1 MAMDFLGNIGMGYT
15 SFSQTAYIQSNYT
28 GRYAS
33 DDLGVM
39 SIEEQAISTSNSH
52 NQYSR
57 YADYSH
63 LTVDP
68 SDDKTFWFNTEI
80 FKLNYRRD
88 VVGAFKIASDF
99 NYDIGVVSIDSP
111 MVGIIYL
118 TPKPSS
124 PPFAKK
130 GQKIKKGDTICLI
143 EAMKTF
149 NEIKSDRD
157 CTIKTVMV
165 KNGEAVEFGQPLFE
179 IS

>member
-1 MAMDFLGNIGMGYT
+1 MIDKKINETIDALIKKIKDN
-15 SFSQTAYIQSNYT
+15 
-28 GRYAS
+28 
-33 DDLGVM
+33 DLG
-39 SIEEQAISTSNSH
+39 SIKLSNKIYNIEISNSSVNYNANLN
-52 NQYSR
+52 NQ
-57 YADYSH
+57 
-63 LTVDP
+63 
-68 SDDKTFWFNTEI
+68 NI
-80 FKLNYRRD
+80 LNEKNQNINNNEND
-88 VVGAFKIASDF
+88 NFI
-99 NYDIGVVSIDSP
+99 SIDSP

-118 TPKPSS
+118 TPKPST

-157 CTIKTVMV
+157 CTIKTVLV

>member
-1 MAMDFLGNIGMGYT
+1 MLDKKINDTIDKLIKKIKENNLT
-15 SFSQTAYIQSNYT
+15 SIKLSNKVNT
-28 GRYAS
+28 
-33 DDLGVM
+33 
-39 SIEEQAISTSNSH
+39 IEISNNSTSHISSLNTQNISASN
-52 NQYSR
+52 NQS
-57 YADYSH
+57 
-63 LTVDP
+63 TN
-68 SDDKTFWFNTEI
+68 DKVSKSF
-80 FKLNYRRD
+80 L
-88 VVGAFKIASDF
+88 
-99 NYDIGVVSIDSP
+99 SIDSP

-124 PPFAKK
+124 PPFAKR

-157 CTIKTVMV
+157 CIIESILV

>member
-1 MAMDFLGNIGMGYT
+1 MMLDKKINNTIDILIKKLKDNKLGSIKLSNKINTIEISNISLNPSSFNNSQNNLPSVNQNAMN
-15 SFSQTAYIQSNYT
+15 
-28 GRYAS
+28 
-33 DDLGVM
+33 
-39 SIEEQAISTSNSH
+39 
-52 NQYSR
+52 
-57 YADYSH
+57 
-63 LTVDP
+63 
-68 SDDKTFWFNTEI
+68 DKKNEI
-80 FKLNYRRD
+80 
-88 VVGAFKIASDF
+88 IT
-99 NYDIGVVSIDSP
+99 IDSP

-157 CTIKTVMV
+157 CTIKSVMI

-179 IS
+179 IL

>member
-1 MAMDFLGNIGMGYT
+1 MIDKKINETIDALIKKIKDNNLGSIKL
-15 SFSQTAYIQSNYT
+15 SNKVNT
-28 GRYAS
+28 
-33 DDLGVM
+33 
-39 SIEEQAISTSNSH
+39 IEVTNNAINNST
-52 NQYSR
+52 QQ
-57 YADYSH
+57 
-63 LTVDP
+63 
-68 SDDKTFWFNTEI
+68 NTI
-80 FKLNYRRD
+80 PINNVIND
-88 VVGAFKIASDF
+88 VPDENLI
-99 NYDIGVVSIDSP
+99 SIDSP
-111 MVGIIYL
+111 MVGIVYL

-165 KNGEAVEFGQPLFE
+165 ENGEAVEFGQPLFE

>member
-1 MAMDFLGNIGMGYT
+1 MLDKKINETIDLLIKKIKDNNLGSIKFSNKSNTIEISNNVITDSSNQNFQNNLPVNNQNPQNNI
-15 SFSQTAYIQSNYT
+15 SERLI
-28 GRYAS
+28 
-33 DDLGVM
+33 
-39 SIEEQAISTSNSH
+39 
-52 NQYSR
+52 
-57 YADYSH
+57 
-63 LTVDP
+63 
-68 SDDKTFWFNTEI
+68 
-80 FKLNYRRD
+80 
-88 VVGAFKIASDF
+88 
-99 NYDIGVVSIDSP
+99 SIDSP
-111 MVGIIYL
+111 MVGIVYL

-157 CTIKTVMV
+157 CTIKTVMI

>member
-1 MAMDFLGNIGMGYT
+1 MLDKKINETIDRLIKKIKDNNLTSIKLSNKTNTIEIINKSISENSSQNLQDNLVVSNQSTNDKINKNFL
-15 SFSQTAYIQSNYT
+15 
-28 GRYAS
+28 
-33 DDLGVM
+33 
-39 SIEEQAISTSNSH
+39 
-52 NQYSR
+52 
-57 YADYSH
+57 
-63 LTVDP
+63 
-68 SDDKTFWFNTEI
+68 
-80 FKLNYRRD
+80 
-88 VVGAFKIASDF
+88 
-99 NYDIGVVSIDSP
+99 SIDSP

-149 NEIKSDRD
+149 NEIKSYRD
-157 CTIKTVMV
+157 CTIKSVIV

>member
-1 MAMDFLGNIGMGYT
+1 MIDKKINETIDALIKKIKDNNLGSIKL
-15 SFSQTAYIQSNYT
+15 SNKINT
-28 GRYAS
+28 IEVTNNLINNS
-33 DDLGVM
+33 TQQNSIPINNVINDVPDDNL
-39 SIEEQAISTSNSH
+39 I
-52 NQYSR
+52 
-57 YADYSH
+57 
-63 LTVDP
+63 
-68 SDDKTFWFNTEI
+68 
-80 FKLNYRRD
+80 
-88 VVGAFKIASDF
+88 
-99 NYDIGVVSIDSP
+99 SIDSP
-111 MVGIIYL
+111 MVGIVYL

-165 KNGEAVEFGQPLFE
+165 ENGEAVEFGQPLFE

>member
-1 MAMDFLGNIGMGYT
+1 MLDKKINETIDALIKKIKENNLGSIK
-15 SFSQTAYIQSNYT
+15 FSNKTN
-28 GRYAS
+28 
-33 DDLGVM
+33 
-39 SIEEQAISTSNSH
+39 SIEISNNSINQNLNNNSNI
-52 NQYSR
+52 N
-57 YADYSH
+57 
-63 LTVDP
+63 
-68 SDDKTFWFNTEI
+68 NTNNKSIKNET
-80 FKLNYRRD
+80 NN
-88 VVGAFKIASDF
+88 DF
-99 NYDIGVVSIDSP
+99 ITIDSP

-130 GQKIKKGDTICLI
+130 GQKIKKGETICLI

-157 CTIKTVMV
+157 CTIKTIMV

>member
-1 MAMDFLGNIGMGYT
+1 MLDKKINETIDALIKKVKDNNLGSIKL
-15 SFSQTAYIQSNYT
+15 SNKINT
-28 GRYAS
+28 
-33 DDLGVM
+33 VE
-39 SIEEQAISTSNSH
+39 ISNSSVNYSANPDDQNISKEK
-52 NQYSR
+52 NQNIN
-57 YADYSH
+57 
-63 LTVDP
+63 
-68 SDDKTFWFNTEI
+68 NTEKDNFI
-80 FKLNYRRD
+80 
-88 VVGAFKIASDF
+88 
-99 NYDIGVVSIDSP
+99 SIDSP

-118 TPKPSS
+118 TPKPST

-157 CTIKTVMV
+157 CTIKTVLV

>member
-1 MAMDFLGNIGMGYT
+1 MLDKKINETIDILIKKIKDNNLGSIRLSNKVNSIEISNT
-15 SFSQTAYIQSNYT
+15 TVIQSANQNT
-28 GRYAS
+28 
-33 DDLGVM
+33 LP
-39 SIEEQAISTSNSH
+39 SNSQ
-52 NQYSR
+52 NIQNESN
-57 YADYSH
+57 DS
-63 LTVDP
+63 L
-68 SDDKTFWFNTEI
+68 I
-80 FKLNYRRD
+80 
-88 VVGAFKIASDF
+88 
-99 NYDIGVVSIDSP
+99 SINSP

>member
-1 MAMDFLGNIGMGYT
+1 MLDKKTNNTIDALIKKIKDNNLGSIKL
-15 SFSQTAYIQSNYT
+15 SNKI
-28 GRYAS
+28 S
-33 DDLGVM
+33 
-39 SIEEQAISTSNSH
+39 SIEISNNLINQSSNQISQNTLPTT
-52 NQYSR
+52 NQNIKNESN
-57 YADYSH
+57 DS
-63 LTVDP
+63 LM
-68 SDDKTFWFNTEI
+68 
-80 FKLNYRRD
+80 
-88 VVGAFKIASDF
+88 
-99 NYDIGVVSIDSP
+99 SIDSP

-149 NEIKSDRD
+149 NEIKSDKD
-157 CTIKTVMV
+157 CTIKSVMV

>member
-1 MAMDFLGNIGMGYT
+1 MIDKKINETIDALIKKIKDNNLGSIKL
-15 SFSQTAYIQSNYT
+15 SNKINT
-28 GRYAS
+28 IE
-33 DDLGVM
+33 VTNN
-39 SIEEQAISTSNSH
+39 SINNSTQQNSIPI
-52 NQYSR
+52 NNVIN
-57 YADYSH
+57 D
-63 LTVDP
+63 VP
-68 SDDKTFWFNTEI
+68 DKNLI
-80 FKLNYRRD
+80 
-88 VVGAFKIASDF
+88 
-99 NYDIGVVSIDSP
+99 SIDSP
-111 MVGIIYL
+111 MVGIVYL

-165 KNGEAVEFGQPLFE
+165 KNGEAVEFGQALFE

>member
-1 MAMDFLGNIGMGYT
+1 MLDKKINETIDALIKKIKDNNLGSIKFSNKTNTIEISNNSVIHSTNQNTQNFLPTNNQNTKNDT
-15 SFSQTAYIQSNYT
+15 SDGLI
-28 GRYAS
+28 
-33 DDLGVM
+33 
-39 SIEEQAISTSNSH
+39 
-52 NQYSR
+52 
-57 YADYSH
+57 
-63 LTVDP
+63 
-68 SDDKTFWFNTEI
+68 
-80 FKLNYRRD
+80 
-88 VVGAFKIASDF
+88 
-99 NYDIGVVSIDSP
+99 SIDSP

-179 IS
+179 IL